1 MDESPVTVVPMV
13 SDRVVDYGARRL
25 SFGAEAGAYAR
36 FRPTYPIEAIRWLLT
51 AETVQVTKVL
61 DVGAGTGALTT
72 VLVAEGLDVT
82 AVEPDAGMRDELAGA
97 LPSVSVLA
105 GSAESVPLPSS
116 CVDAVL
122 VGQAWHWF
130 EPGAA
135 VAEFARVLVPGG
147 ILGLL
152 WNLRDDSVPWVAAL
166 SGLIGGEDTIRAAR
180 EEDNVAAALRAPKSL
195 GSAGAAVVG
204 MRFTEPEREVFGH
217 QVSHT
222 IDSLVGLVSTFSYVR
237 LSPRRDEVLAAVRDL
252 ATTHPDLAG
261 HNTFELPYVT
271 AAYRSV
277 LR

>member
-13 SDRVVDYGARRL
+13 SDRVVDHGARRL

-72 VLVAEGLDVT
+72 LLVAEGLDVT

-105 GSAESVPLPSS
+105 GSAESVPLPDS
-116 CVDAVL
+116 CVDAV
-122 VGQAWHWF
+122 VAGQAWHWF

-166 SGLIGGEDTIRAAR
+166 SDLIGGEDTLRAAR
-180 EEDNVAAALRAPKSL
+180 EENNVAAALRTPASL
-195 GSAGAAVVG
+195 ESAAAAVSA
-204 MRFTEPEREVFGH
+204 RFTEPERQVFAH
-217 QVSHT
+217 EVSHT
-222 IDSLVGLVSTFSYVR
+222 VDSLVGLVSTFSYVR

-252 ATTHPDLAG
+252 ATTHPDLVG
-261 HNTFELPYVT
+261 RDTFELPYVT
-271 AAYRSV
+271 AAYRSI
-277 LR
+277 RR